1 MANYTFLITV
11 LVILA
16 VAVIVITLHGVQLT
30 NEQYDRLKK
39 IVLKWPGILTLLGVI
54 VNVFHPSFGEETI
67 TVVAAIGAFL
77 SYMLGVS
84 DKNYVEGTVI
94 HDPEEGINED
104 TDI

>member
-1 MANYTFLITV
+1 MANYSFLITV
-11 LVILA
+11 LVVLA
-16 VAVIVITLHGVQLT
+16 AAVIGVTLRGIRLT

-54 VNVFHPSFGEETI
+54 VNVFHPPFGEETI

-77 SYMLGVS
+77 SYILGVS

-94 HDPEEGINED
+94 HDVEEGINED